1 MPGDA
6 YQGPRR
12 PARRPPFP
20 LPAIVLFTAFA
31 LGAAACSGTANTRP
45 DAAAADAA
53 ALYQAGHAAMQQE
66 DYAGAARQFLRLE
79 SLYPGDP
86 NTQQG
91 QVEMIY
97 AYYKQNDVAS
107 VLMTSERLIRESP
120 GHPNLDY
127 VYYLRGL
134 AMFNQAQEALARE
147 NVEVRPRPPTADL
160 ALEYFGDLVE
170 RYPQSK
176 YAEDA
181 RARMLH
187 LQNTL
192 ATFEVA
198 TAKIYINRGDYVNA
212 GLHARAALENYPDS
226 GAQTEAAAVA
236 NIAYRMLDL
245 QRTQSPGAAPAA
257 ATEPRAD
264 IGVAGAAPA
273 ASVSRNEPS
282 PTPDEAGDPAAAN
295 AAVAPPAEPAP
306 APVAPEAAAPA
317 TPRPE
322 ALPGADWIARQDP
335 GAYTLQLFSVAD
347 LAALRRF
354 VQAHPLDGLAWFE
367 TRREGY
373 PWYSLIRGVYP
384 DAAGARAAAAALP
397 GELKL
402 QPWIRRMGDIQ
413 ALIAAATPTP

>member
-20 LPAIVLFTAFA
+20 LPAIVLLTAFA

-107 VLMTSERLIRESP
+107 VLMSSERLIRESP

-160 ALEYFGDLVE
+160 ALEYFGDLIE

-192 ATFEVA
+192 AAFEVA

-257 ATEPRAD
+257 APEARPD
-264 IGVAGAAPA
+264 VGVTGAARAATVSRKEPPPTPNEPEEQAVANTPAVEPVPTPA
-273 ASVSRNEPS
+273 APEDEPS
-282 PTPDEAGDPAAAN
+282 AN
-295 AAVAPPAEPAP
+295 
-306 APVAPEAAAPA
+306 
-317 TPRPE
+317 PRPE

-347 LAALRRF
+347 MAALRRF
-354 VQAHPLDGLAWFE
+354 VHTHPLDGLAWFE

-373 PWYSLIRGVYP
+373 PWYSLIRGLYP
-384 DAAGARAAAAALP
+384 DATSARAAAAALP
-397 GELKL
+397 EELKL
-402 QPWIRRMGDIQ
+402 QPWVRRLGDIQ
-413 ALIAAATPTP
+413 ALITTAP

>member
-20 LPAIVLFTAFA
+20 FLAIVLFTAFA

-45 DAAAADAA
+45 DAAADAA
-53 ALYQAGHAAMQQE
+53 ALYQAGHTAMQQE

-97 AYYKQNDVAS
+97 AYYRQNDVAS
-107 VLMTSERLIRESP
+107 VLMSAERLIRESP

-160 ALEYFGDLVE
+160 ALEYFGALIQ

-192 ATFEVA
+192 AAFEVA
-198 TAKIYINRGDYVNA
+198 TAKSYINRGDYVNA

-226 GAQTEAAAVA
+226 GTQTEAAAVA

-245 QRTQSPGAAPAA
+245 QRTQAPGVAPAA
-257 ATEPRAD
+257 TAEARPD
-264 IGVAGAAPA
+264 IGVTGAVPA
-273 ASVSRNEPS
+273 AAASRKEPP
-282 PTPDEAGDPAAAN
+282 PTPDELEEQTVANTAAAEPVPMPAASEDEPSAN
-295 AAVAPPAEPAP
+295 
-306 APVAPEAAAPA
+306 
-317 TPRPE
+317 PRPE

-347 LAALRRF
+347 MTALRRF
-354 VQAHPLDGLAWFE
+354 VRTHPLDGLAWFE

-373 PWYSLIRGVYP
+373 PWYSLIRGLYP
-384 DAAGARAAAAALP
+384 DAASARAAAAALP

-402 QPWIRRMGDIQ
+402 QPWIRRLGDIQ
-413 ALIAAATPTP
+413 ALIAATP

>member
-6 YQGPRR
+6 YQDPRR
-12 PARRPPFP
+12 PTRRPPFP
-20 LPAIVLFTAFA
+20 VPAIVLLAAFA

-45 DAAAADAA
+45 DAKSDAA

-66 DYAGAARQFLRLE
+66 DYRGAARQFLRLE

-147 NVEVRPRPPTADL
+147 LVEVRPRPPTADL
-160 ALEYFGDLVE
+160 ALEYFGDLVD

-187 LQNTL
+187 LHNTL
-192 ATFEVA
+192 AAFEVA

-245 QRTQSPGAAPAA
+245 QRTQSPGAAPA
-257 ATEPRAD
+257 EPAEDRPD
-264 IGVAGAAPA
+264 IGVTGAEPA
-273 ASVSRNEPS
+273 ASVTRKDPP
-282 PTPDEAGDPAAAN
+282 PTPDEPEEQADAN
-295 AAVAPPAEPAP
+295 AAAATPAEPAP
-306 APVAPEAAAPA
+306 APVAPEDASPAP
-317 TPRPE
+317 PPQPG

-347 LAALRRF
+347 AEALQRF

-367 TRREGY
+367 SRREGY
-373 PWYSLIRGVYP
+373 PWYSLIHGVYP
-384 DAAGARAAAAALP
+384 DAASARAAAAALP
-397 GELKL
+397 GDLKL
-402 QPWIRRMGDIQ
+402 QPWVRRLGDIQ
-413 ALIAAATPTP
+413 ALIAAAATP

>member
-6 YQGPRR
+6 YQDPRR
-12 PARRPPFP
+12 PTRRPPFSVP
-20 LPAIVLFTAFA
+20 TIVLLAAFV
-31 LGAAACSGTANTRP
+31 LGTTACSGTANTRP
-45 DAAAADAA
+45 DAKSDAA

-107 VLMTSERLIRESP
+107 VLMNSERLIRESP
-120 GHPNLDY
+120 GHPQLDY

-134 AMFNQAQEALARE
+134 AMFNQAQEVLARE

-181 RARMLH
+181 RARMLR

-192 ATFEVA
+192 AAFEVA

-245 QRTQSPGAAPAA
+245 QRSQPPGATAAAAAARPDVEVTGAAPAA
-257 ATEPRAD
+257 PRTREEP
-264 IGVAGAAPA
+264 
-273 ASVSRNEPS
+273 
-282 PTPDEAGDPAAAN
+282 
-295 AAVAPPAEPAP
+295 AVAP
-306 APVAPEAAAPA
+306 AAPA
-317 TPRPE
+317 TRAAENPTMTETTAGDAPAPAAQQE
-322 ALPGADWIARQDP
+322 ASPAIPQQQALPGPDWIARQDP

-347 LAALRRF
+347 MAALRRF
-354 VQAHPLDGLAWFE
+354 VQAHPLDDLAWFE
-367 TRREGY
+367 IRREDY

-384 DAAGARAAAAALP
+384 DTASARAAAAALP
-397 GELKL
+397 EELKL
-402 QPWIRRMGDIQ
+402 QPWVRRLGDIQ
-413 ALIAAATPTP
+413 ALIAATQAAP